1 MYEMTGK
8 ILSVGEVKTFKN
20 DFTKREFI
28 IDNGNKYQNTVKFE
42 LTKEN
47 CQLTNGLVEGDEV
60 TVGFWINGTEWEG
73 NYYVNL
79 SASEIKASSEESTLG
94 QTTKF
99 DDVVPSTGGVKVTK
113 PTPQPALDDTD
124 TGLPF

>member
-1 MYEMTGK
+1 MFEMTGK
-8 ILSVGEVKTFKN
+8 ILSIGEVKTFKN

-60 TVGFWINGTEWEG
+60 TVSFWVNGTEWQG

-79 SASEIKASSEESTLG
+79 SASEIKATQQENTLG
-94 QTTKF
+94 QTTKLK
-99 DDVVPSTGGVKVTK
+99 DVGADTGGVRVGK
-113 PTPQPALDDTD
+113 PEPQLIPADDD
-124 TGLPF
+124 LPF